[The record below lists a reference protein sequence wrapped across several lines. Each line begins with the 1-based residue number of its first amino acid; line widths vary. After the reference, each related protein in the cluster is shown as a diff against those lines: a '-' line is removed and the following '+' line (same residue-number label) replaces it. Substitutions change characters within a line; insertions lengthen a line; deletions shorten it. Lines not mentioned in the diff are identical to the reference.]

1 MGLYTT
7 INQTDIPRYIYTGI
21 NNQNEVETIYRGI
34 NDEVAA
40 QRTANLFDYKKANL
54 VHLYPNQTTFNA
66 DAGSTVYSVLFPVEP
81 GTTYSFSFKRFP
93 TSEIPAN
100 ALRSRIGFYAE
111 EPREGSLS
119 TGHDTDYEST
129 TERIANIFTPTSDTH
144 YVLIMFVSSST
155 NLEEYTAKILP
166 TITIQK
172 SSTSVD
178 FVPFGYQ

>member
-1 MGLYTT
+1 MGIYTT
-7 INQTDIPRYIYTGI
+7 INQTDIPRYIYTGL
-21 NNQNEVETIYRGI
+21 NNQNEVKTIYRGI

-40 QRTANLFDYKKANL
+40 QRTANLFDYKKPNL
-54 VHLYPNQTTFNA
+54 THLYPNQTTFNA
-66 DAGSTVYSVLFPVEP
+66 ESGSVTYSILFPVEP
-81 GTTYSFSFKRFP
+81 GVTYSFSYQRFP
-93 TSEIPAN
+93 TSEIPSA

-119 TGHDTDYEST
+119 TGHDVDYEST
-129 TERIANIFTPTSDTH
+129 TERIANIFTPTSDTN
-144 YVLIMFVSSST
+144 YVLIMFVTSST
-155 NLEEYTAKILP
+155 NVEEYAQKILP